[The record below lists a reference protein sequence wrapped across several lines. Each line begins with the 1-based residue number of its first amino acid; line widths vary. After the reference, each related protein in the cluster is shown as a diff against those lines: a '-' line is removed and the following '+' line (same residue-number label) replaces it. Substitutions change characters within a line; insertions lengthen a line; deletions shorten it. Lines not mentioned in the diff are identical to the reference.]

1 MIIII
6 ITVLLILLCCYYNFQ
21 KKSEIISCK
30 EYTWEIKR
38 LEKIGNCRS
47 ENISLQD
54 NEILVVYGKIPE
66 DYLYWNFDI
75 FNLQN
80 QCQYSISMGKYQS
93 VFPGTNICLCISR
106 NHHLII
112 ETKKLCEKNHYQR
125 FPNRR
130 LIFEIIPYS
139 EPFFLFF
146 EECFR
151 NSYENIAHFGF
162 SKYIYKCQKFS
173 SFFNLPSSEEYYVP
187 STNEKRSKILN
198 SFIENKFSNFEW
210 RSIKVLKNNLV
221 ENISSNAIVNVSEP
235 IFLNGPT
242 KICVIA
248 LDHFMSRSAIHS
260 HLLFVD
266 AETSNV
272 LYVYFTGLISKKI
285 NTGNCKTF
293 HTVEYNPSHNIKRL
307 IIYEKIFY
315 DPNTGKRPS
324 SHKII
329 PMMIFVS

>member
-1 MIIII
+1 
-6 ITVLLILLCCYYNFQ
+6 
-21 KKSEIISCK
+21 
-30 EYTWEIKR
+30 
-38 LEKIGNCRS
+38 
-47 ENISLQD
+47 
-54 NEILVVYGKIPE
+54 
-66 DYLYWNFDI
+66 
-75 FNLQN
+75 
-80 QCQYSISMGKYQS
+80 
-93 VFPGTNICLCISR
+93 
-106 NHHLII
+106 
-112 ETKKLCEKNHYQR
+112 
-125 FPNRR
+125 
-130 LIFEIIPYS
+130 
-139 EPFFLFF
+139 
-146 EECFR
+146 
-151 NSYENIAHFGF
+151 
-162 SKYIYKCQKFS
+162 
-173 SFFNLPSSEEYYVP
+173 
-187 STNEKRSKILN
+187 LN